1 MQLLSC
7 TLNNMNNDGW
17 LENNWKLSKM
27 DELYMTQNKQ
37 MRGISKME
45 SPLFELPKELR
56 KGKTQE
62 R

>member
-1 MQLLSC
+1 
-7 TLNNMNNDGW
+7 
-17 LENNWKLSKM
+17 M

-37 MRGISKME
+37 IRGISKME